1 MKFSYKGKTKEGEM
15 TEGVI
20 DADSELSA
28 ARELRAQNIVPLS
41 IKKGK
46 GDKGKISMSLF
57 GSIKLHEKLI
67 FAKNLAGM
75 ITAGLA
81 LNRAIE
87 ILNRQSVNKKFKTV
101 LTDLENEIAKG
112 GTLSGGMK
120 KHPKVFSTLFVSM
133 VSAGEE
139 SGNLP
144 SALVEV
150 SGNLE
155 KIYALNKKI
164 KSALT
169 YPMVILFA
177 IFLMATLM
185 MIFVVPTLV
194 KTFEELGAELPGSTQ
209 LIITTS
215 KFISGSPFLFIA
227 IVFGVIGGF
236 VFLLKMKRLEKYFDY
251 FFLHLPI
258 FGNMIKQVNAAR
270 TARTLSSLL
279 ISGVDITRSLSI
291 TREVVQNVYFKRVVD
306 EAIVKIQKGVPLSE
320 PFRSHTELYPIMFG
334 EMMAVGEETGNISK
348 MLSEIADFYEAEVDD
363 KTKNLSTIIEPMLM
377 VFIGGAV
384 GFFAVSMLTPMYS
397 ILNSI

>member
-1 MKFSYKGKTKEGEM
+1 
-15 TEGVI
+15 
-20 DADSELSA
+20 
-28 ARELRAQNIVPLS
+28 
-41 IKKGK
+41 
-46 GDKGKISMSLF
+46 
-57 GSIKLHEKLI
+57 
-67 FAKNLAGM
+67 
-75 ITAGLA
+75 
-81 LNRAIE
+81 
-87 ILNRQSVNKKFKTV
+87 
-101 LTDLENEIAKG
+101 
-112 GTLSGGMK
+112 
-120 KHPKVFSTLFVSM
+120 
-133 VSAGEE
+133 
-139 SGNLP
+139 
-144 SALVEV
+144 VEV

-320 PFRSHTELYPIMFG
+320 PFRTHTELYPIMFG